1 MLIIPVSR
9 RPDWR
14 NPPVITLLLIVVNV
28 LIHFGLQSGGRTES
42 AARNE

>member
-14 NPPVITLLLIVVNV
+14 NPPVIPLLLILVNV
-28 LIHFGLQSGGRTES
+28 LI
-42 AARNE
+42 